1 MIENID
7 EKKIKDYES
16 IEEAQKIKNSLE
28 IETELDTE
36 PQKEKPKKEEPNI
49 LKIIIFII
57 FTFVFIGCI
66 VYHIVIKFKEYKNE
80 NQQDPKN
87 EFLHLDQLTQNNA
100 INSQTTQ
107 NNDTNNPPLN
117 FQVGENNSINQTA
130 QNVQTGE
137 SNNNLNQTAQN
148 VQTGE
153 SNNNLN
159 QTAQNVQTGENN
171 NNLNQTAQNSQQ
183 TQNNETNQNAQNVQ
197 TATQANQTVQDL
209 KGILANGTNKTIHHH
224 KNASLTHS
232 KSKSKS
238 KSTNKKSN
246 KPKIPFYDF
255 LPKCKKPIKNIK
267 DIFNSNRLYLND
279 KELTLEYIKY
289 IKPLDKKKEK
299 AFNKVLFPNITF
311 DKYKENHNYN
321 YASLLPK
328 HKSQKHNAPSKSKQK
343 KISKRTNVTNNIN
356 NNSLIFSNNLT
367 NVSIDQNQLNNIIL
381 NTTAGISA
389 NSSMANNINSNNLSL
404 TSNNTISNSN
414 NLTLANNNSTNIS
427 QSLRNMKEL
436 DSNILKDFY
445 ALCDQKKLDTV
456 KKNKKQSSDIPLISI
471 IIPFYNNKL
480 NLIKTLR
487 SLQLQ
492 TLKNIEIIIVD
503 DNDAKVNTE
512 YKNLLDS
519 DYRLRLF
526 SQPKNM
532 GLWRKRIDGFLYS
545 RGKYILHINPGDIL
559 ADSYVL
565 EDLYHLVSKYNL
577 DTVRFSFSKTKY
589 DRSTLKENIKFN
601 EKKIYPSTFTKIIY
615 GRPKYNIHIFEYGT
629 IWNRLVRAGVM
640 RKGLDL
646 LDKELLN
653 VHKDL
658 WEDMWWN
665 DLIDRVS
672 FSNLVVN
679 RLGYI
684 FLYDKRYSIEPR
696 IGNKFLKNKSIK
708 EFILFWYWDYCLLP
722 KKNNKKS
729 IVHTLRK
736 YIKRDNK
743 FSQINMSLEFLTDRY
758 RPYENLLK
766 RLINDPFVEARDK
779 KFVSHLYNTTKA
791 KYSKGS
797 KKT

>member
-7 EKKIKDYES
+7 DKKKIKDYES
-16 IEEAQKIKNSLE
+16 IEEAQKKKNSLE

-36 PQKEKPKKEEPNI
+36 PQKERPKKEEPNI
-49 LKIIIFII
+49 LNKIIFII

-66 VYHIVIKFKEYKNE
+66 TYYIVIKFNEYKNE
-80 NQQDPKN
+80 SQQDPKN

-107 NNDTNNPPLN
+107 NNNTNQPPLN
-117 FQVGENNSINQTA
+117 FQAGENNSINQSA
-130 QNVQTGE
+130 QNVQTAE

-148 VQTGE
+148 VQT
-153 SNNNLN
+153 
-159 QTAQNVQTGENN
+159 VENN
-171 NNLNQTAQNSQQ
+171 NINQTAQNSQQ
-183 TQNNETNQNAQNVQ
+183 TQNNETNQNAQNAQ
-197 TATQANQTVQDL
+197 AATQANQTVQDL
-209 KGILANGTNKTIHHH
+209 KRILANGTNITIHHH
-224 KNASLTHS
+224 KNASLTH
-232 KSKSKS
+232 SKSKS

-279 KELTLEYIKY
+279 KELTLEYIKF

-299 AFNKVLFPNITF
+299 AFNKILFPNITF

-328 HKSQKHNAPSKSKQK
+328 HKSQKQKAPSKSKQK
-343 KISKRTNVTNNIN
+343 TISKKTNITNNIN
-356 NNSLIFSNNLT
+356 NNSLIVSNNLT
-367 NVSIDQNQLNNIIL
+367 NASIGQNQLNNVTL
-381 NTTAGISA
+381 NIPSGIST
-389 NSSMANNINSNNLSL
+389 NNSMANNINSNNLSL
-404 TSNNTISNSN
+404 TNNNAVSNSN
-414 NLTLANNNSTNIS
+414 NLTLANNNSTNVS
-427 QSLRNMKEL
+427 QNLRNMKEL

-445 ALCDQKKLDTV
+445 ALCDQKKLNTV
-456 KKNKKQSSDIPLISI
+456 KKNKKQSSDRPFISI

-503 DNDAKVNTE
+503 DNNAKVNKE

-577 DTVRFSFSKTKY
+577 DTVRFSFSKTKH

-615 GRPKYNIHIFEYGT
+615 GKPNYNVHIFGYGT

-653 VHKDL
+653 VYKDL

-722 KKNNKKS
+722 RKNNKKS
-729 IVHTLRK
+729 IVDTLRK
-736 YIKRDNK
+736 YIKPDNK
-743 FSQINMSLEFLTDRY
+743 FSLINMSLEFLTDRY